1 MTGIKIY
8 DIDEDNDTDTE
19 VTCSVSLTIGEETEN
34 LDNISV
40 KYTAQNTP
48 ILDSLS
54 TRFVSVLGGDE
65 VTFTGQGFESGS
77 LRFLSDEDSEFSVK
91 IDGRTCTI
99 TSNDATSI
107 TCTSEDKPF
116 GTGTIE
122 P

>member
-65 VTFTGQGFESGS
+65 VTFTG
-77 LRFLSDEDSEFSVK
+77 
-91 IDGRTCTI
+91 
-99 TSNDATSI
+99 
-107 TCTSEDKPF
+107 
-116 GTGTIE
+116 
-122 P
+122 